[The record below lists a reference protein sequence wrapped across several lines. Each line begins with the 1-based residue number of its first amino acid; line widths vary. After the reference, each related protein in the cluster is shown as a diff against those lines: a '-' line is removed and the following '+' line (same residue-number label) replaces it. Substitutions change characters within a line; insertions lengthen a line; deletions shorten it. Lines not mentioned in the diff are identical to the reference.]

1 MKLRTRLLASF
12 FIILGIPIVAACLGL
27 FVFSKVE
34 TKHLEKEYNFE
45 GNVGFISGFAIQ
57 LLADMSQSD
66 YDNIKALVD
75 NSPKLLYDEDYLGLK
90 NDELNLRESFLILR
104 NGEEIAFWGGPAE
117 NSIPGLLKSY
127 EKEGSDIMYADET
140 ASALIRKLD
149 FKGVKGENMSIFM
162 VTEINH
168 ILPGLQNFMS
178 EYVMV
183 LLFALIFTALLFI
196 IWNYQGVTSPVAKL
210 SRAMKNIEEGN
221 LDFELKPESDD
232 EIGDLTKQFDEMRIR
247 LKANMEEKLNAESE
261 NRILINNITHD
272 LKTPITSIKGY
283 VEGIMDGVADTPEKM
298 DRYIRTIYN
307 KANEMDKLINELTAY
322 ANIDTNRTPYNFNKI
337 SVADYFGDC
346 VEEFK
351 LDLEDKG
358 IRLTYNN
365 YVSEDAV
372 IIIDPEQLHRVLS
385 NIIGNACKYMDRS
398 KDEKIINI
406 RINDEDDFIR
416 VEVEDNGLGIAK
428 ADIEHIFDRF
438 YRADESRNST
448 TGGSGIGLSIVKKII
463 EDHAGRVWVTSK
475 PGIGTIIYFVIRK
488 YKEGS
493 DE

>member
-1 MKLRTRLLASF
+1 
-12 FIILGIPIVAACLGL
+12 
-27 FVFSKVE
+27 
-34 TKHLEKEYNFE
+34 
-45 GNVGFISGFAIQ
+45 
-57 LLADMSQSD
+57 
-66 YDNIKALVD
+66 
-75 NSPKLLYDEDYLGLK
+75 
-90 NDELNLRESFLILR
+90 
-104 NGEEIAFWGGPAE
+104 
-117 NSIPGLLKSY
+117 
-127 EKEGSDIMYADET
+127 
-140 ASALIRKLD
+140 
-149 FKGVKGENMSIFM
+149 
-162 VTEINH
+162 
-168 ILPGLQNFMS
+168 
-178 EYVMV
+178 
-183 LLFALIFTALLFI
+183 
-196 IWNYQGVTSPVAKL
+196 
-210 SRAMKNIEEGN
+210 
-221 LDFELKPESDD
+221 
-232 EIGDLTKQFDEMRIR
+232 
-247 LKANMEEKLNAESE
+247 
-261 NRILINNITHD
+261 
-272 LKTPITSIKGY
+272 
-283 VEGIMDGVADTPEKM
+283 M